1 MFVCFVDLVFN
12 GNSIQRIPFMI
23 INNHVL
29 IIQTSTMKFNFFE
42 KVNAI
47 EDMHIITSKC
57 I

>member
-12 GNSIQRIPFMI
+12 GISIQRIPFMI

-29 IIQTSTMKFNFFE
+29 IIQTSTMKFNFFK

>member
-29 IIQTSTMKFNFFE
+29 IIQTSTMKFNFFK